1 MVNNYPHSQ
10 QLSKVF
16 PLVYGLPPAPSR
28 PIIPWYNIQTATDEL
43 LLIIMPVKKTE
54 ESSRLRRWWV
64 QGCVPVFTGLIYG
77 LPVLAVTLPARKL
90 DGGFLVGWLL
100 LAPITFSVI
109 FVLVAGLL
117 SWPYQHLVVEGRFPR
132 DLGTRLYA
140 GRRLYGLCWT
150 AVYYCKPVYF
160 LCLTLSP
167 LKTLMFRLFGY
178 RGSMDFTVY
187 PDTWI
192 RDLPLLDFG
201 PGTYVANRATLGTNL
216 VMQNGDIVVGAIRTG
231 KDCMVGHLTMVA
243 AGTKLGAHV
252 CLGSGCAVGMHT
264 HIKEDVLIGDTAA
277 IDHYVVIGAGSV
289 LGARSWVER
298 RCRIPAGTV
307 IETGSGVLRDIGK
320 GKTNVDI
327 GSFRI
332 KTQSEVEYRAASQKR
347 NPG

>member
-1 MVNNYPHSQ
+1 MSGQ
-10 QLSKVF
+10 K
-16 PLVYGLPPAPSR
+16 R
-28 PIIPWYNIQTATDEL
+28 E
-43 LLIIMPVKKTE
+43 K
-54 ESSRLRRWWV
+54 SSRLRRWLV
-64 QGCVPVFTGLIYG
+64 QVCVPLFTMLIYG
-77 LPVLAVTLPARKL
+77 LPVLVVTLPTRKL
-90 DGGFLVGWLL
+90 DGGWLAAWL
-100 LAPITFSVI
+100 MLAPITFSLV

-160 LCLTLSP
+160 ICLTISP

-231 KDCMVGHLTMVA
+231 ENCMVGHLTMVA
-243 AGTKLGAHV
+243 AGTRLGKHV
-252 CLGSGCAVGMHT
+252 NLGSGCGVGVNVDLQDNVVVGDVSVINHFAV
-264 HIKEDVLIGDTAA
+264 V
-277 IDHYVVIGAGSV
+277 GAGATIGS
-289 LGARSWVER
+289 RSYVGH
-298 RCRIPAGTV
+298 RCRIPAGAS
-307 IETGSGVLRDIGK
+307 IEPVA
-320 GKTNVDI
+320 
-327 GSFRI
+327 RI
-332 KTQSEVEYRAASQKR
+332 MRENIPVKKESPE
-347 NPG
+347 